1 LERAGERRAR
11 PDGCGVTWS
20 RHELL
25 KRAGV
30 GVGAFAVGGA
40 SARAVMAAASAPS
53 AQQDAKILNFALM
66 LERLQAGFY
75 RTAIDHGVLKGELRE
90 FAEVVG
96 ENERAHVAFLV
107 RALGPHAKPS
117 PAFNFAA
124 ARSGQRTFATT
135 ARMLEDAGVYA
146 YNGQAANLT
155 RPVLGAAA
163 EIVSVEGRHAAWIR
177 DILGLEP
184 APHPADVGVDA
195 SAIIAQLRAN
205 GLLR

>member
-1 LERAGERRAR
+1 
-11 PDGCGVTWS
+11 V
-20 RHELL
+20 
-25 KRAGV
+25 
-30 GVGAFAVGGA
+30 
-40 SARAVMAAASAPS
+40 
-53 AQQDAKILNFALM
+53 

-75 RTAIDHGVLKGELRE
+75 RTAIDHGALRGELRE

-107 RALGPHAKPS
+107 RALGADAKPS

-124 ARSGQRTFATT
+124 ARAGPRTFATT

-155 RPVLGAAA
+155 RPTLGVAA
-163 EIVSVEGRHAAWIR
+163 EIVSVEARHAAWIR

-184 APHPADVGVDA
+184 APHAADIGVDA
-195 SAIIAQLRAN
+195 PAVVAQLRAN
-205 GLLR
+205 GLVR

>member
-1 LERAGERRAR
+1 MERAGRAR
-11 PDGCGVTWS
+11 SVRCGVTWS

-25 KRAGV
+25 KRTSF
-30 GVGAFAVGGA
+30 GVGALAVGGA
-40 SARAVMAAASAPS
+40 SAHAVMAAASTPS
-53 AQQDAKILNFALM
+53 VQQDKKILNFALS

-75 RTAIDHGVLKGELRE
+75 RTAIDHGALKGELRE

-96 ENERAHVAFLV
+96 ENERAHVASLTQ
-107 RALGPHAKPS
+107 ALGPDAKPA
-117 PAFNFAA
+117 PAFDFAA
-124 ARSGQRTFATT
+124 AKAAPRTFATT
-135 ARMLEDAGVYA
+135 ASMLEDAGVYA

-155 RPVLGAAA
+155 RATLAAAA

-184 APHPADVGVDA
+184 APHAVDVGADA
-195 SAIIAQLRAN
+195 VAIIGQLKAN